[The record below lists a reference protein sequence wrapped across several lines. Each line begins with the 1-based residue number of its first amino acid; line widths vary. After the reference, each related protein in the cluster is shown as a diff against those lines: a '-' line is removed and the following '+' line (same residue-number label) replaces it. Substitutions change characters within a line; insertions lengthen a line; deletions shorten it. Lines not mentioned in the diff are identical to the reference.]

1 MIKNKFYIFVLG
13 AVTLILSSCGE
24 YQKVLSKGTP
34 QQQYKMATDLYNAQK
49 YNKAIRLFEKIAPFY
64 KVKPQMERIRYM
76 ASQSYFNTKQYTL
89 SAYHFDK
96 FAKNYPQSSKAEE
109 ALFLAA
115 YSNYLMSPVY
125 SLDQEDTKKAITQMQ
140 RFISAYPDSHRIKQ
154 ANKCIAELT
163 HKLEKKAFNVAKLYY
178 NTEDYIAA
186 VASFNHFLKE
196 YLGSSYK
203 EQAMYYKCKAGYE
216 LGMKSIFSKK
226 KTRIESAISYCKRFI
241 KIFPKSKYL
250 KEISKLEKQLK
261 SELGKVIAT
270 KKK

>member
-13 AVTLILSSCGE
+13 AITLALSSCGE

-34 QQQYKMATDLYNAQK
+34 QQQYKMATNLYDTQK
-49 YNKAIRLFEKIAPFY
+49 YNKAIRLFEKMAPFY
-64 KVKPQMERIRYM
+64 KGKPQMERIRYM

-96 FAKNYPQSSKAEE
+96 FAKNYPKSSKAEE

-140 RFISAYPDSHRIKQ
+140 RFISRYPDSHRIKE

-163 HKLEKKAFNVAKLYY
+163 TKLEKKAFEVAKLYY
-178 NTEDYIAA
+178 YTEDYIAA
-186 VASFNHFLKE
+186 VASFDYFLKE

-203 EQAMYYKCKAGYE
+203 EKAMYYKCKSGYE

-226 KTRIESAISYCKRFI
+226 KTRIDNAISYCKRFM
-241 KIFPKSKYL
+241 KIFPKSTYF
-250 KEISKLEKQLK
+250 EKV
-261 SELGKVIAT
+261 SELKDELETELDKIT
-270 KKK
+270 TENS